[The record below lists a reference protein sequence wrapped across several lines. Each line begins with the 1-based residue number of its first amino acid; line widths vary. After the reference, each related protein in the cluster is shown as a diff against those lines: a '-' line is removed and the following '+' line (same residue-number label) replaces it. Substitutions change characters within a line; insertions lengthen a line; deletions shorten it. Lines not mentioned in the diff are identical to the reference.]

1 MRPLVYTVRKAAATE
16 ISQLRDQQ
24 VIGFERL
31 GQLFRD
37 FFLEFDLE
45 TKCGQVNQTRKQC

>member
-37 FFLEFDLE
+37 FFLEFDLA
-45 TKCGQVNQTRKQC
+45 TKCG